1 MMSCSLATLFVSL
14 VTLSKNDVASV
25 MKLGSPR
32 FSTSL
37 WFLVSDGTSAMF
49 ARNKKGNGE
58 LNKQRSPR
66 FFQPTS
72 ETARKSI
79 TSGRKIERKDS

>member
-32 FSTSL
+32 FSNSL
-37 WFLVSDGTSAMF
+37 WFLGSGGASAIF
-49 ARNKKGNGE
+49 PTNKNGE
-58 LNKQRSPR
+58 LNKQRSP
-66 FFQPTS
+66 
-72 ETARKSI
+72 
-79 TSGRKIERKDS
+79 